1 MATTMHAAQVLTWGQ
16 APQYTTVP
24 LPAPPSDPSLIQL
37 KVLATGLHRVVRS
50 RASGKH
56 YSSTTLPHAVG
67 IDGVGLTPD
76 GQEVY
81 FAAFATGGGSFS
93 DVVTVPKDD
102 TAPLPAGADRLK
114 IAGLVNAALSSWMAL
129 RCRCENLPA
138 GFTVLIMG
146 VTSAS
151 GRLAVQVAR
160 AQGAGRVVGVARD
173 VGAMEALGLD
183 GMVQLKGPGETEW
196 EAVGGVDVVL
206 DYVYGPPAVEFLK
219 TLKRGRKVQYVH
231 IGSLSG
237 EVEIMLPGA
246 ILRSTDLTIR
256 GSGQGSFGGRE
267 LRKEAPALVAA
278 IGKFAEEKIR
288 VCELKDVEKVWGESG
303 ERVVFVP

>member
-1 MATTMHAAQVLTWGQ
+1 MATTMHAAQVLEWGH
-16 APQYTTVP
+16 APQYTSVP
-24 LPAPPSDPSLIQL
+24 SPAPPSDPSLLQL

-76 GQEVY
+76 GREVY
-81 FAAFATGGGSFS
+81 FSSFASGGGSFS
-93 DVVTVPKDD
+93 DMVTVPAED
-102 TAPLPAGADRLK
+102 TAPVPPNADRIK
-114 IAGLVNAALSSWMAL
+114 IAALVNPGLSSWMAL

-138 GFTVLIMG
+138 AFTVLIMG

-151 GRLAVQVAR
+151 GRLAVKVAR
-160 AQGAGRVVGVARD
+160 ALGAGRVVGVARD

-196 EAVGGVDVVL
+196 GAVGGVDVVL

-219 TLKRGRKVQYVH
+219 TLKRGRRVQYVH

-237 EVEIMLPGA
+237 ELEIMLPGA
-246 ILRSTDLTIR
+246 VLRSTDLTIR

-267 LRKEAPALVAA
+267 LRREASGLVEA
-278 IGKFAEEKIR
+278 IGKFGEEKVR
-288 VCELKDVEKVWGESG
+288 VCELKDVEKVWAESG

>member
-1 MATTMHAAQVLTWGQ
+1 MATTMHAAQVFSWGS
-16 APQYTTVP
+16 APQYNPVP
-24 LPAPPSDPSLIQL
+24 LPAPPSDPSLVQL

-56 YSSTTLPHAVG
+56 YSSGTLPHDVG

-81 FAAFATGGGSFS
+81 FATIATGGGSYS
-93 DVVTVPKDD
+93 DLVTVPKED
-102 TAPLPAGADRLK
+102 TAPLPAGADRIK
-114 IAGLVNAALSSWMAL
+114 IAALVNPGLSSWMAL
-129 RCRCENLPA
+129 RCRCENLPE
-138 GFTVLIMG
+138 GFSVLIMG

-160 AQGAGRVVGVARD
+160 ALGAARVVGVARD
-173 VGAMEALGLD
+173 VHAMEALELD
-183 GMVQLKGPGETEW
+183 GMVQLKGAGETDW
-196 EAVGGVDVVL
+196 KGVGGVDVVL

-219 TLKRGRKVQYVH
+219 SLGRGRRVQYVH
-231 IGSLSG
+231 IGSLAG
-237 EVEIMLPGA
+237 ELEIMLPGA
-246 ILRSTDLTIR
+246 VLRSTDLTIR

-267 LRKEAPALVAA
+267 MRREARGLVEA
-278 IGKFAEEKIR
+278 IGKFGKEKIR
-288 VCELKDVEKVWGESG
+288 VCELKDVEKVWGASG